1 MGPTEEISISG
12 ETMITAVWQEVL
24 PDFGDPDFT
33 MPSAL
38 TTIEES
44 AFEGNPMMTI
54 VDASNCTSIGKDAFR
69 GCTNLTQIRLPA
81 GCEIDPAA
89 FDHEVYVFAPAD
101 GLTKQCC
108 DAQSNLILVEIPA
121 D

>member
-1 MGPTEEISISG
+1 
-12 ETMITAVWQEVL
+12 MITAVWQEVL

-54 VDASNCTSIGKDAFR
+54 VDASNCTAIGINAFK

-81 GCEIDPAA
+81 DCRIDPAA
-89 FDHEVYVFAPAD
+89 FSGCGLVYVSAPYDTVRRLSAIRKR
-101 GLTKQCC
+101 TT
-108 DAQSNLILVEIPA
+108 ASS
-121 D
+121 